1 MTERTITLVLTQTEC
16 NQLANLLD
24 VAVKA
29 GGIQIAKGAL
39 YFIQK
44 MEAELN
50 KPEIPPEVLSKEE
63 SDRIKRSLGMD
74 VTPGLTGK

>member
-1 MTERTITLVLTQTEC
+1 MVSQGSFRGINNPMNERTINLVLTQTEC

-24 VAVKA
+24 VGVKA
-29 GGIQIAKGAL
+29 GGNQIAKGAL

-50 KPEIPPEVLSKEE
+50 KPEIVPDPVPIEQK
-63 SDRIKRSLGMD
+63 
-74 VTPGLTGK
+74 P